1 MQPEQEPIETAAP
14 EAAVLP
20 PGAAPELEALLDAA
34 GARALL
40 LSVERLDDG
49 RLVLQAL
56 PDVDPAIVARIR
68 RMLAQHADVLRRL
81 T

>member
-1 MQPEQEPIETAAP
+1 MQPEQEPIETIIS
-14 EAAVLP
+14 EEHVLP
-20 PGAAPELEALLDAA
+20 PGAAPELEALLDAV

>member
-1 MQPEQEPIETAAP
+1 MQHEQEPAETIAAQDL
-14 EAAVLP
+14 VLA

-34 GARALL
+34 GAPALL
-40 LSVERLDDG
+40 FSVERLDDG
-49 RLVLQAL
+49 RLVLQGL
-56 PDVDPAIVARIR
+56 PGIDPAIVARIR

>member
-1 MQPEQEPIETAAP
+1 MQHEQEPIKTIVADAP
-14 EAAVLP
+14 ALL
-20 PGAAPELEALLDAA
+20 PGAAPELEALLDAT

-40 LSVERLDDG
+40 LSVERLADG
-49 RLVLQAL
+49 RLVIQAL

-68 RMLAQHADVLRRL
+68 RLLGQHADVLRRL